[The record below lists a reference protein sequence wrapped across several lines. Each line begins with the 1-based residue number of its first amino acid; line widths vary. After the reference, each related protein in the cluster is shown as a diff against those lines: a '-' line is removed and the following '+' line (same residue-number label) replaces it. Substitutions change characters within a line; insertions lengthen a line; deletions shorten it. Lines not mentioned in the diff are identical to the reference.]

1 MCKCACVKEKER
13 KKGRGNKETVRT
25 ATDGL
30 MFVADE
36 KETLKKEGRDHT
48 DKGQGWEERGVGS
61 KREEEVE
68 L

>member
-1 MCKCACVKEKER
+1 MKEKER

-36 KETLKKEGRDHT
+36 KETLKKVGKRSHRRGT
-48 DKGQGWEERGVGS
+48 RVGGKGGGV
-61 KREEEVE
+61 
-68 L
+68 